1 MLEKEMIQKI
11 QTEVLPF
18 ELIKFLHHLHHQFEP
33 RRQELM
39 KARQERAEKLRQ
51 GEELH
56 FLAATEK
63 VRSSSWT
70 VAKTPADLQDRR
82 VEITGPA
89 DSKMIINALN
99 CGAKVFMADL
109 EDSLSPT
116 WANILRGHQALS
128 AAVRQSL
135 VFENENGKTY
145 RLDPASKTTLVV
157 RPRGLHLM
165 EENFS
170 ITEAVG
176 SSAISGA
183 LFDFGVY
190 FFHNAQELI
199 RQGRTPAFYLPKLE
213 SHLEA
218 RWWNDVFIE
227 TQKALGVP
235 VGTIRATIL
244 IETILAAFEMDEIL
258 FELKEHAA
266 GLNAGRWDYIFSLI
280 KKHANN
286 AKYVLPDRAQVTMST
301 GFMSSYAEL
310 LVKTCHRRGAHA
322 IGGMA
327 AFIPNRKEP
336 EVTKT
341 ALEKVAQD
349 KAREAALG
357 FDGSWVA
364 HPDLINVAMKEFDQV
379 LGTKPNQKEKIPA
392 RTVTA
397 QELLD
402 TRIVGGQ
409 ITEAGIRNNINVSLQ
424 YIERWLSGLG
434 AVAIHNLMEDAAT
447 AEISRSQLWQWLH
460 FNVEIDGASGPIK
473 PRFNRDLYL
482 IWRADEMKKIQQ
494 TLAAP
499 LLERAMTILDELV
512 LQNEFA
518 DFLTSKAYHRLLAPE
533 SLFVNWSLGQH
544 SHSNKE
550 GDSL

>member
-1 MLEKEMIQKI
+1 MSEKELIKII
-11 QTEVLPF
+11 QTEVLTSELLQFLHTLHARFEPGRR
-18 ELIKFLHHLHHQFEP
+18 ELIK
-33 RRQELM
+33 
-39 KARQERAEKLRQ
+39 ARADRATKIAR
-51 GEELH
+51 GEELD
-56 FLAATEK
+56 FLAATED
-63 VRSSSWT
+63 VRTSVWQ
-70 VAKTPADLQDRR
+70 VAPTPQDLQDRR

-89 DSKMIINALN
+89 EAKMIINALN

-116 WANILRGHQALS
+116 WLNILGGHQSLS
-128 AAVRQSL
+128 AAVRKTL
-135 VFENENGKTY
+135 AFENEAGKKYT
-145 RLDPASKTTLVV
+145 LDAASKTTLIV

-170 ITEAVG
+170 VNEGVA
-176 SSAISGA
+176 SSPISGS

-190 FFHNAQELI
+190 FFHNAKELI

-218 RWWNDVFIE
+218 RWWNEVFIE
-227 TQKALGVP
+227 AQNLLSIP
-235 VGTIRATIL
+235 VGTIRATVL
-244 IETILAAFEMDEIL
+244 IETILASFEMDEIL
-258 FELKEHAA
+258 FELKHHAA

-286 AKYVLPDRAQVTMST
+286 AKYILPDRVQVTMST

-310 LVKTCHRRGAHA
+310 LVQTCHRRGAHA

-336 EVTKT
+336 DVTKT

-364 HPDLINVAMKEFDQV
+364 HPDLIAVAMKEFDQV
-379 LGTKPNQKEKIPA
+379 LGAKPNQKQKIPA
-392 RTVTA
+392 RKVTA
-397 QELLD
+397 RDLLD
-402 TRIVGGQ
+402 TRIPGGK

-460 FNVEIDGASGPIK
+460 FNVEIDAPSETIK

-494 TLAAP
+494 TTAAP
-499 LLERAMTILDELV
+499 LIERAMTILDELV
-512 LQNEFA
+512 MQKEFA
-518 DFLTSKAYHRLLAPE
+518 EFLTTKAYHRLLAPE
-533 SLFVNWSLGQH
+533 SLFVNWSLANH
-544 SHSNKE
+544 SHSTKE